1 MYLLKK
7 YGDLYFHINI
17 TIIDNNFKMRVKQR
31 TKNNAYYKL
40 LRQKSTV
47 LCVCVCGN
55 NNELDRIT

>member
-7 YGDLYFHINI
+7 YDDLYFHINI

-40 LRQKSTV
+40 LKQKSTV
-47 LCVCVCGN
+47 LCVCVETIMN
-55 NNELDRIT
+55 WTE